1 MRSCCCSFLPL
12 AANIP
17 SAPSNRNLYVHFPSL
32 CHSLYAL
39 LTLPWTEWRGRGK
52 ETRAQPFYPLP
63 LRLWWHNS
71 FLLSPSALS
80 KNPILFSQIAREGKK
95 EKNLRS
101 LRFQRRGQKVCVLFH
116 CLLFHPSRA
125 PRKKEKQP
133 LCSSF
138 LFPPFRPLSSIS
150 RINQESFLPPP
161 QISMLIARPTGPKR
175 EKRSGRG

>member
-17 SAPSNRNLYVHFPSL
+17 PAPSNWNLYVHFPPL
-32 CHSLYAL
+32 CHSIYAL

-80 KNPILFSQIAREGKK
+80 KNPILFSQIAREGRKK
-95 EKNLRS
+95 KTC
-101 LRFQRRGQKVCVLFH
+101 GVCVFKDGAKKFVCCSIASFSILPAHHRKRKSNPFVPPSFS
-116 CLLFHPSRA
+116 LLFGFSPRFRA
-125 PRKKEKQP
+125 
-133 LCSSF
+133 
-138 LFPPFRPLSSIS
+138 
-150 RINQESFLPPP
+150 
-161 QISMLIARPTGPKR
+161 
-175 EKRSGRG
+175 

>member
-1 MRSCCCSFLPL
+1 MEGEGERNARTAFLP
-12 AANIP
+12 P
-17 SAPSNRNLYVHFPSL
+17 SSPPLVAQFFSPLSFRPFKKSNSIFP
-32 CHSLYAL
+32 
-39 LTLPWTEWRGRGK
+39 
-52 ETRAQPFYPLP
+52 
-63 LRLWWHNS
+63 NS
-71 FLLSPSALS
+71 
-80 KNPILFSQIAREGKK
+80 KGGEK

-125 PRKKEKQP
+125 PQKKEKQP

-138 LFPPFRPLSSIS
+138 LFPPFRLLSSIS